1 MRETKPVEPPWGRAV
16 IFDIDG
22 TLVDS
27 VDLHAA
33 CWRAAL
39 AHFGID
45 VPLTR
50 VRGQIGKGGDQ
61 LLPVFLP
68 EDDLA
73 RRGEAIK
80 RYRAESLK
88 RDYLL
93 RVRPEGAG
101 TVRADRRD
109 GACIA
114 LASSSAATRRRRN
127 LPRPGRSPC
136 LHGGSLRARRLGS
149 RIV

>member
-73 RRGEAIK
+73 RRGEALE
-80 RYRAESLK
+80 RYRAESPSSVTISPGSAPS
-88 RDYLL
+88 R
-93 RVRPEGAG
+93 RCGNCSSGFAVTE
-101 TVRADRRD
+101 RA
-109 GACIA
+109 
-114 LASSSAATRRRRN
+114 SPWPPRRRRHDGIAIYRDPAD
-127 LPRPGRSPC
+127 LLACTAVPFA
-136 LHGGSLRARRLGS
+136 RAG
-149 RIV
+149 